1 MNIIDVTK
9 ENLQQEHICCAISNN
24 KDCQVASKKQWLS
37 ERFEDGLVFKKGDV
51 RGKCFIEYLP
61 AEKAWAPVDADGYTY
76 IDCLWV
82 AGQFQGGGN
91 ARLLLSECIRD
102 SKSQGKK
109 GIVALSSKKKRPFLS
124 DGGFLRHF
132 GFQTADEAAPY
143 FELLYL
149 PFSENA
155 PIPRFKPHVKTPR
168 AEGTGFLLYYTHQ
181 CPFTAKYAPLLQSIA
196 AAKGIPFKAVR
207 FESAEQAQAA
217 PAPFTTYALF
227 YNGEFLTH
235 EILSEKRFEK
245 ILEEKGF

>member
-124 DGGFLRHF
+124 DGG
-132 GFQTADEAAPY
+132 
-143 FELLYL
+143 LYL

-155 PIPRFKPHVKTPR
+155 PIPRFKSHVKTPR

-207 FESAEQAQAA
+207 FESTEQAQAA

-245 ILEEKGF
+245 ILEEKGL

>member
-9 ENLQQEHICCAISNN
+9 EKLQQEHICCSISNN

-76 IDCLWV
+76 IDC
-82 AGQFQGGGN
+82 
-91 ARLLLSECIRD
+91 
-102 SKSQGKK
+102 
-109 GIVALSSKKKRPFLS
+109 RPFLS

-155 PIPRFKPHVKTPR
+155 PIPRFKSHVKTPR

-207 FESAEQAQAA
+207 FESTEQAQAA

-245 ILEEKGF
+245 ILEEKGL